1 MTNLAIFASGSGT
14 NAENIA
20 RYFSGSERIRVS
32 LVLSNRPDAYVL
44 ERASRLGIPV
54 LVFSRGDLYETGKVM
69 EVLEE
74 HRIDFLVLA
83 GFLWLVPSGLLEVYR
98 GRVIN
103 IHPALLPRFG
113 GKGMYGDRVHRAVIE
128 SGEKRTGITIH
139 YVNERYD
146 EGQVIFQESFEILPG
161 DTPESIAERVHRL
174 EYAHFP
180 RVIQEV
186 VENWEKGN
194 ERVGVS
200 G

>member
-14 NAENIA
+14 NAGNIA
-20 RYFSGSERIRVS
+20 RYFSGSNHIRVS
-32 LVLSNRPDAYVL
+32 LILSNRPDAYVL
-44 ERASRLGIPV
+44 ERAAGLGITSE
-54 LVFSRGDLYETGKVM
+54 VFSRADLYETGRVKDI
-69 EVLEE
+69 LQE
-74 HRIDFLVLA
+74 HRIDFIILA
-83 GFLWLVPSGLLEVYR
+83 GFLWLVPAGLLEIFR

-146 EGQVIFQESFEILPG
+146 DGQVIFQESFEIMPG
-161 DTPESIAERVHRL
+161 DTPATIAERVHQL

-186 VENWEKGN
+186 VESWEREN
-194 ERVGVS
+194 ERGKALV
-200 G
+200 